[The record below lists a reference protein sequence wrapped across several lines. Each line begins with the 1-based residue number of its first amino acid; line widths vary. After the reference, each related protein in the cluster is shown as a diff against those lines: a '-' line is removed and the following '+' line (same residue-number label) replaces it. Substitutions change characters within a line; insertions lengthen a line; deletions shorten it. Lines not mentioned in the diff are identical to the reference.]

1 MSGGGKGGSQK
12 TEVEIPSWIQG
23 PASRNLQRA
32 EQLAQVGYMPY
43 YGPSVAAL
51 TPMQTQAMQSTADAA
66 AAFGL
71 APQMDV
77 TAGMPEAQDF
87 GGVQGYGTGQMF
99 EQALSELAANQP
111 TQAASFNRLFTG
123 PQAGGLLAPTGPM
136 GGYLPMQFGNPVL
149 GGGSSMPSLRGGRS

>member
-43 YGPSVAAL
+43 YGPSVAAF

-66 AAFGL
+66 AVFGL

-87 GGVQGYGTGQMF
+87 GGIQGYGTGQMF
-99 EQALSELAANQP
+99 EQALSDLAANQP
-111 TQAASFNRLFTG
+111 AQAAAFNRLFTG
-123 PQAGGLLAPTGPM
+123 PQAGGLLSPTGPM
-136 GGYLPMQFGNPVL
+136 GGYLPPQFGNPVL
-149 GGGSSMPSLRGGRS
+149 GGGSMPSLRGGRS

>member
-1 MSGGGKGGSQK
+1 MSGGGKGGSQTTK
-12 TEVEIPSWIQG
+12 TEIPEFIEG
-23 PASRNLQRA
+23 PARRNLQRA

-43 YGPSVAAL
+43 YGPSVAAF

-87 GGVQGYGTGQMF
+87 GGIQGYGTGQMF

-111 TQAASFNRLFTG
+111 AQAASFSQLFTG

-136 GGYLPMQFGNPVL
+136 GGYLPSQFGNPVL
-149 GGGSSMPSLRGGRS
+149 GGGSMPSFRGGRS

>member
-1 MSGGGKGGSQK
+1 MSGGGKGGGQ
-12 TEVEIPSWIQG
+12 TTQVEIPSWIQG

-66 AAFGL
+66 ATFGL

-77 TAGMPEAQDF
+77 MAGMPQAQDF
-87 GGVQGYGTGQMF
+87 GGIQGYGTGQMF
-99 EQALSELAANQP
+99 EQAIADLAANQP
-111 TQAASFNRLFTG
+111 AQAAMFNRQFAG
-123 PQAGGLLAPTGPM
+123 PQMGATGLLGQGGPM
-136 GGYLPMQFGNPVL
+136 GGYSPFGMSGALPPQL
-149 GGGSSMPSLRGGRS
+149 SGGSR